1 MDRVELRSAQDG
13 HHEKPPA
20 WRAGLEQESR
30 GSARPVAG
38 AMQTSPTNT
47 SISIRVTMRD
57 PCSSSLKEAEL
68 GCTSDGVDAGKMD
81 LAPTLRALD
90 GHCRKAHS
98 RQSGNNV
105 AWELGN
111 HKHQTNVCLPPIRSA
126 SLPLPPPLSRS
137 PAEGSRSLPTLGLSD
152 PHPRSRAQLPNV
164 PVWLRPP
171 SMPKKCFSPLPE
183 IHSKTYAEANS
194 SAVGIRRFCDTPEDC
209 VTNKESADFVSPRKS
224 HFQGDE
230 VNVRRY
236 RTFPS
241 FSQTHQPRLW
251 SFVPGRV
258 QHMRPTVTQALLP
271 GRDFG
276 VRATAH
282 GKNHPKDFESHH
294 DDEGTKTTPKH
305 ANVEHRVSDYNGSKI
320 LANDAK
326 NHGPQLNQDM
336 TKTCLNSSA
345 VNELVPIVQALHSS
359 SKAITPATKHED
371 AETLSE
377 PRDHCSGENV
387 QRRKPNGC
395 LKNDSVTV
403 EDKSE
408 VCESHQTLCSR
419 KEEVDTEPVKTE
431 LNAVVLLGV
440 NSAVSAGIKV
450 VDVKKRTYLSSHTD
464 DVKATAVN
472 RSVSVRNRSQCQ
484 PAAISP
490 DLIENTVDKNKPLSY
505 TVAFSGHLLATT
517 ERAVPKEQLFVGKN
531 KSKEATPIM
540 TTHVPTPPLRCSCQH
555 FCHPTEASETRQE
568 RGAGVTSGGN
578 GRDSLVNAENED
590 GAKVSQKPESRAEVV
605 GSEARPGKQGGPN
618 GEAIYPLIRVW
629 KTEIEESLVKNA
641 VDVNTSST
649 KNALRKGLRKTSRA
663 ISSGVTAEKSH
674 KKYTVKHLRTPIKSP
689 CPSSPQHEHISP
701 NILGIPREGMSQGTQ
716 VTKARSAKK
725 HLARHSALKLKLHDD
740 NTRAAL
746 NSWKPHI
753 FLEKLGPPS
762 MSAVDFAKLN
772 YDDLF
777 SESARKDVQTPAI
790 WQMFTGAVYVARRQT
805 KPLQG
810 PVRHPRSVSAG
821 QPKSPA
827 NARPRGR
834 NVKLHSNEGRAKK
847 LKPKLGFPSRQKGS
861 PARAEQNHAR
871 SKSVDTN
878 GENRKLGDE
887 GREDSRE
894 KIPVEQEPPARD
906 KPQLLGT
913 LKEDTFENCRNDFTA
928 LALQTFKREPLIEKP
943 DWHTSGSQGVSGAA
957 SLSDDAT
964 QDQTITWIK
973 GNRLGKGAFGTVFL
987 GLTNQG
993 KLIAVKEL
1001 ELRDAQSANGN
1012 QGGQKQSELQKLQ
1025 DEVELLTTLHHPNV
1039 VEYLGTEMEGNR
1051 FSIFMEFVPGGTV
1064 AETVRGFGPLG
1075 ESVCRSYIAQ
1085 MTRGLAYLHGH
1096 GVMHGDV
1103 KGSNAVITP
1112 AGVVKLI
1119 DFGCAQRVA
1128 LALSCHENGGL
1139 HSVHGTAYWMAPE
1152 VINGTGY
1159 ARRAD
1164 VWSLGCTLHE
1174 MAVGRPPFADMAPMA
1189 ALLHIGIRNGIMP
1202 GLPQAF
1208 SKEAQEFVEQCFI
1221 RDKLKRPS
1229 SQELLSH
1236 PFICEEPCAR

>member
-1 MDRVELRSAQDG
+1 M
-13 HHEKPPA
+13 
-20 WRAGLEQESR
+20 
-30 GSARPVAG
+30 
-38 AMQTSPTNT
+38 
-47 SISIRVTMRD
+47 
-57 PCSSSLKEAEL
+57 
-68 GCTSDGVDAGKMD
+68 
-81 LAPTLRALD
+81 
-90 GHCRKAHS
+90 
-98 RQSGNNV
+98 
-105 AWELGN
+105 
-111 HKHQTNVCLPPIRSA
+111 
-126 SLPLPPPLSRS
+126 
-137 PAEGSRSLPTLGLSD
+137 
-152 PHPRSRAQLPNV
+152 
-164 PVWLRPP
+164 
-171 SMPKKCFSPLPE
+171 
-183 IHSKTYAEANS
+183 
-194 SAVGIRRFCDTPEDC
+194 
-209 VTNKESADFVSPRKS
+209 
-224 HFQGDE
+224 
-230 VNVRRY
+230 
-236 RTFPS
+236 
-241 FSQTHQPRLW
+241 
-251 SFVPGRV
+251 
-258 QHMRPTVTQALLP
+258 
-271 GRDFG
+271 
-276 VRATAH
+276 
-282 GKNHPKDFESHH
+282 
-294 DDEGTKTTPKH
+294 KTTPKC
-305 ANVEHRVSDYNGSKI
+305 ANVEHRVSDYNGSKT
-320 LANDAK
+320 LANYVK
-326 NHGPQLNQDM
+326 NRGYQLNQDM
-336 TKTCLNSSA
+336 RKTCLNSSA

-359 SKAITPATKHED
+359 SKAITSATKHED
-371 AETLSE
+371 TETLSE
-377 PRDHCSGENV
+377 PRDPSSRENV
-387 QRRKPNGC
+387 QHRKPNCC
-395 LKNDSVTV
+395 LKNDSVPV
-403 EDKSE
+403 EDTSE

-419 KEEVDTEPVKTE
+419 KQEVDTEPVKTE
-431 LNAVVLLGV
+431 LNAVVILGV

-450 VDVKKRTYLSSHTD
+450 DEVKKRTYLSLHTD
-464 DVKATAVN
+464 DVKATAMN

-484 PAAISP
+484 PAAIPP
-490 DLIENTVDKNKPLSY
+490 DFIANTVDKSKPSSY
-505 TVAFSGHLLATT
+505 TAAFSGHLLATT

-531 KSKEATPIM
+531 KSKEPTLIT
-540 TTHVPTPPLRCSCQH
+540 TTHVPTPLLRCSCQH
-555 FCHPTEASETRQE
+555 FCQHCCHPTEASETRQE

-578 GRDSLVNAENED
+578 DRDSLVNAANED
-590 GAKVSQKPESRAEVV
+590 EAKVPQKPKSCAEVV

-618 GEAIYPLIRVW
+618 EEAIYPPGIPLIRVW

-649 KNALRKGLRKTSRA
+649 KNAPMRKGLKKTNRA
-663 ISSGVTAEKSH
+663 ISSGVTVEKSH

-689 CPSSPQHEHISP
+689 CPSSPQHGRISP
-701 NILGIPREGMSQGTQ
+701 NILGIPREGISQGTQ

-725 HLARHSALKLKLHDD
+725 RLARHSALKLKLHDD

-746 NSWKPHI
+746 SSLKPHI
-753 FLEKLGPPS
+753 FLEKRGPPS
-762 MSAVDFAKLN
+762 MSAGDFAKLN

-805 KPLQG
+805 QPLKG

-834 NVKLHSNEGRAKK
+834 NVKLHGNEGRVKK

-878 GENRKLGDE
+878 GENRKSGDE
-887 GREDSRE
+887 GREGSRE
-894 KIPVEQEPPARD
+894 KSLVERELPAQD
-906 KPQLLGT
+906 KPQPLGT
-913 LKEDTFENCRNDFTA
+913 LKEDTLESCRNDFTA

-943 DWHTSGSQGVSGAA
+943 EWHTSGSQSVPEAA

-1001 ELRDAQSANGN
+1001 ELRDSQSANGN

-1119 DFGCAQRVA
+1119 DFGCAERVA

-1174 MAVGRPPFADMAPMA
+1174 MAVGRPPFAYMAPMA